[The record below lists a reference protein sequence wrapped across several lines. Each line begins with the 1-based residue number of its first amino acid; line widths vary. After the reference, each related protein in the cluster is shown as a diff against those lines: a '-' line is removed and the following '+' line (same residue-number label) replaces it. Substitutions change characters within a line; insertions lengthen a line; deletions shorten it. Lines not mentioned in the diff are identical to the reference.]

1 MGQKKN
7 QWHPAFAA
15 AMRMELRENGDD
27 LTFEEEHLL
36 SKKPLQT
43 DMLIIKNDKKV
54 EIKNRIGKIFRR
66 YNVIEYKSPQDAMGI
81 DAFYKVIAYASLY
94 KVSNDKEDGYKAEDI
109 TVTLIRQRYPSKLV
123 KYLQE
128 IGCTVKKMYPGIYY
142 VLGNSLFA
150 FQIIVSKELRTKENI
165 WLHSLQSNIT
175 KETYH
180 DLLDSIEG
188 LNEKQR
194 ELYGDAVLQVVTTA
208 NKGQIEK
215 WKEESKMCEALAE
228 IMAPEIEERKRKA
241 WNEGLA
247 EGREVGLQEGR
258 AEGRAEGQVLAYAD
272 VGLSVEEIADKVA
285 LSVEEVERIL
295 MKD

>member
-15 AMRMELRENGDD
+15 AMRMELKDNGDD

-36 SKKPLQT
+36 SKKPLQM
-43 DMLIIKNDKKV
+43 DMLIIKNDKNV
-54 EIKNRIGKIFRR
+54 EMKNRIGKIFKR
-66 YNVIEYKSPQDAMGI
+66 YNIVEYKSPQDAMGI
-81 DAFYKVIAYASLY
+81 DAFYKVIGYASLY
-94 KVSNDKEDGYKAEDI
+94 KVSNEKENGYKAEDI
-109 TVTLIRQRYPSKLV
+109 TVTLIRRRYPSKLM

-128 IGCTVKKMYPGIYY
+128 NGCTVKKMYPGIYY
-142 VLGNSLFA
+142 VLGKVLFTI
-150 FQIIVSKELRTKENI
+150 QIIVSKDLGKKENI
-165 WLHSLQSNIT
+165 WLYSLQSNIS

-188 LNEKQR
+188 LDEKQR

-247 EGREVGLQEGR
+247 EGR
-258 AEGRAEGQVLAYAD
+258 AEGRVLAYAD
-272 VGLSVEEIADKVA
+272 VGLSVEEIANKVA
-285 LSVEEVERIL
+285 LSVEEVEKIL
-295 MKD
+295 ADN